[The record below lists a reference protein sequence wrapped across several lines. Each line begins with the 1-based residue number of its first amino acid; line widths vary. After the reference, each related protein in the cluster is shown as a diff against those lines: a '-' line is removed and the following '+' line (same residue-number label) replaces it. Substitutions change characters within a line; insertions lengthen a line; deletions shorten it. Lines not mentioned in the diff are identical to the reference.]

1 MLWLT
6 LFSFV
11 HTQSK
16 GSALDS
22 EAGRQLT
29 FRPRWFL
36 SLPPA
41 GKQLPL
47 VLSCF
52 WASGSPWLTPPSI
65 ADLVSPWNP
74 SVELRGLCGT
84 FPCYHVTPWM
94 WTVLP
99 LFFFKKILFVD
110 NFIYTHSTFSTSF
123 KWHFCSNVTSSERL
137 ALSSPWYYNIMLI
150 MVYNVH

>member
-1 MLWLT
+1 MDTYSLLSGCLIPSQYLKGDQFMSYEVSCPQLSLRSTEHWQLEVPFQRVRTWMLWLT

-84 FPCYHVTPWM
+84 FPCYLVTPWM

-99 LFFFKKILFVD
+99 LFFF
-110 NFIYTHSTFSTSF
+110 
-123 KWHFCSNVTSSERL
+123 
-137 ALSSPWYYNIMLI
+137 
-150 MVYNVH
+150 